1 MEASSNPQ
9 ETQTDELQHTASA
22 GAPQQEQE
30 VNLRLT
36 ERPKPRRLSGAAR
49 RRKRKAM
56 AQAASDGGPAGAE
69 GSASTLPAGTI
80 PPKRA
85 IDPGDTPEEVMP
97 SKKRKPDYRE
107 AVEKSLQ
114 VAIVYQDC
122 HTKKLTEEE
131 GKHIRRELVQLIDM
145 FLSHS

>member
-1 MEASSNPQ
+1 MEASSNPR
-9 ETQTDELQHTASA
+9 ETQTDEVQHTASA
-22 GAPQQEQE
+22 GAPHQEQE
-30 VNLRLT
+30 GNLRLT
-36 ERPKPRRLSGAAR
+36 ERPKPKRLWGAAR

-56 AQAASDGGPAGAE
+56 AQAASEGGPAGAE

-85 IDPGDTPEEVMP
+85 IDPGDTPEEVRPP

-114 VAIVYQDC
+114 VAIIYQDC

-131 GKHIRRELVQLIDM
+131 GKHIRR
-145 FLSHS
+145 